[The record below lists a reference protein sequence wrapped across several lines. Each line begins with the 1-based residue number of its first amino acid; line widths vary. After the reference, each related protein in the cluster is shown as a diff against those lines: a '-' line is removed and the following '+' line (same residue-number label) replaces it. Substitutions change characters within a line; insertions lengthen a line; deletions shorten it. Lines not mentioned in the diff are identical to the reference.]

1 MEFSVVS
8 LKTVKTNNAH
18 HFSQAQEKNSSLNIF
33 QASSIIFCGY
43 SQLVL
48 QRDATFRDS
57 YPAETNSVHQSVQ
70 RNLQLRTA
78 RVEELL
84 LSSFSF
90 FYSFTQIYH
99 VWFKETA

>member
-70 RNLQLRTA
+70 RNLQLPTA
-78 RVEELL
+78 RVQDLL
-84 LSSFSF
+84 LSLFSR
-90 FYSFTQIYH
+90 FYSVTQIYH

>member
-1 MEFSVVS
+1 MQVCFSDAGSFHVNCIYIAWNIVEFSVVS

-57 YPAETNSVHQSVQ
+57 YPAETNFVHQSV
-70 RNLQLRTA
+70 
-78 RVEELL
+78 
-84 LSSFSF
+84 
-90 FYSFTQIYH
+90 
-99 VWFKETA
+99 